1 MKKEKNRYTREFKI
15 EAVNLWESRGRKSN
29 EVGQQLGINPQLL
42 AKWKRALGQ
51 KTPPARCPIP
61 QAPGAFSDA
70 GPQAAAEIAR
80 LKRENARL
88 KMEQEIL
95 KKTLGIITETP
106 R

>member
-1 MKKEKNRYTREFKI
+1 MKNAKRKFTPEFKI
-15 EAVNLWESRGRKSN
+15 EAIKLWEASGRRSG
-29 EVGQQLGINPQLL
+29 EIGRQLGINSQLFG
-42 AKWKRALGQ
+42 KWKRAMGQ
-51 KTPPARCPIP
+51 KTPPARCSNT
-61 QAPGAFSDA
+61 QATGAFSDA